1 MSGPPSSAWPAASRD
16 LLSGQVRFT
25 GDPARAAADTA
36 GLRAAGAGLAI
47 IYLPVPHTPAVLE
60 PLASALAQLD

>member
-1 MSGPPSSAWPAASRD
+1 MTCCRVRSG
-16 LLSGQVRFT
+16 
-25 GDPARAAADTA
+25 PARAAADTA